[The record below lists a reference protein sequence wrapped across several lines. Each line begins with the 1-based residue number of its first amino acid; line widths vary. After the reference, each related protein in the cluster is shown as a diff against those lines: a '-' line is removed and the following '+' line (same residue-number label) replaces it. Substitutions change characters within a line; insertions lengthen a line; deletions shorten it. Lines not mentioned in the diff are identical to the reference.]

1 VRRVRRRDEL
11 LGLGSAVAS
20 GARCSG
26 FGRAVKLDAKLW
38 CAASARR
45 GVEDGRQLSNGVLSA
60 HGKERGVRA
69 APSSK
74 EQRFKVS
81 SWPTRAQQV
90 VE

>member
-1 VRRVRRRDEL
+1 VGLCGAETVL
-11 LGLGSAVAS
+11 LL
-20 GARCSG
+20 
-26 FGRAVKLDAKLW
+26 
-38 CAASARR
+38 

-74 EQRFKVS
+74 EQRLKVS